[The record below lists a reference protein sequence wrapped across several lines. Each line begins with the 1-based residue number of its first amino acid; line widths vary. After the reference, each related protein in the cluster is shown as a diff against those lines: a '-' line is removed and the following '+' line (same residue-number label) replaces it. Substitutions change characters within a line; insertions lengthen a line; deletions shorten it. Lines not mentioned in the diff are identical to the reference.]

1 MSIIVW
7 MCCLFWGFFLMVD
20 VVRGCFVFFSF
31 DLIDVNIFELGDGCW
46 GNFEELF
53 FWMFYKSVKGMVIL
67 WKYRRYGKCIKVL
80 KVW

>member
-1 MSIIVW
+1 
-7 MCCLFWGFFLMVD
+7 MVD

-31 DLIDVNIFELGDGCW
+31 DLIDVNIFELGDGCR

-67 WKYRRYGKCIKVL
+67 
-80 KVW
+80 